1 MKIPI
6 TKPYFDEEE
15 FTLVRQSLETGWVV
29 QGPRVAEFERLI
41 SEYSKIPHA
50 LATTSCTTALH
61 LGLVALGIGQ
71 GDEVIVP
78 AFTFVATAN
87 VVEHQ
92 QAKPVFCDIDLRTFN
107 ADVSQIKSKITE
119 RTRAIMP
126 VSLFGLSADMRPIA
140 ELARRHNL
148 FVIEDAA
155 CAVGAWY
162 QGYHAGALADIG
174 ALSFHPRKG
183 IVTGEGGMALT
194 GDKSLAEKMRSLR
207 DHGATISDLQRHQGK
222 KSYIMP
228 DYEMVGFNYR
238 MTDIQG
244 AVGVAQMRKFDY
256 LMGRRREI
264 AQRYDDALAETGW
277 LRTPYTPEGYLHGYQ
292 SYVCLFAPEEPTM
305 DNVEELHNQRNNL
318 MDRLED
324 AGISTRQGTQAV
336 HILGYYQRKYGL
348 KPEDYPNA
356 YMADKLTLAL
366 PLFVQITAEEQDYV
380 VRHLKQNS
388 P

>member
-1 MKIPI
+1 
-6 TKPYFDEEE
+6 
-15 FTLVRQSLETGWVV
+15 
-29 QGPRVAEFERLI
+29 
-41 SEYSKIPHA
+41 
-50 LATTSCTTALH
+50 
-61 LGLVALGIGQ
+61 
-71 GDEVIVP
+71 
-78 AFTFVATAN
+78 
-87 VVEHQ
+87 
-92 QAKPVFCDIDLRTFN
+92 
-107 ADVSQIKSKITE
+107 
-119 RTRAIMP
+119 
-126 VSLFGLSADMRPIA
+126 
-140 ELARRHNL
+140 
-148 FVIEDAA
+148 
-155 CAVGAWY
+155 
-162 QGYHAGALADIG
+162 
-174 ALSFHPRKG
+174 
-183 IVTGEGGMALT
+183 MALT